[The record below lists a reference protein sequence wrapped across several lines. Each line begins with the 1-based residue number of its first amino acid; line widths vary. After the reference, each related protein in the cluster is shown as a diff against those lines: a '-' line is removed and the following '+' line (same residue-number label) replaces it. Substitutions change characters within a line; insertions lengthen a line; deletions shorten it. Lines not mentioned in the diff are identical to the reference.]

1 MLSTGSAHWSWLL
14 GLLRNLSFV
23 VIVLVVN
30 NHCFLSSFSFAP
42 YDPLY
47 LFHFFHSLT
56 LLYYP
61 KIRVHLQQFERA
73 GSASK
78 PRTQQE
84 ESHQGWATY
93 QNNFLEHK
101 RWCVRLFSWP
111 FVWSLLKTSSPLYF
125 KLTNRNIFRLQY
137 LLRLPYLPFKNFT
150 HLCSETQKSR
160 FAVVK
165 VKWQVRF
172 GCEIRS
178 PWCMTHFPVPSRKPF
193 W

>member
-1 MLSTGSAHWSWLL
+1 MLSLSLL
-14 GLLRNLSFV
+14 LTITVFFL
-23 VIVLVVN
+23 VLVLLPMTL
-30 NHCFLSSFSFAP
+30 CIFSISFT
-42 YDPLY
+42 
-47 LFHFFHSLT
+47 LT

-61 KIRVHLQQFERA
+61 KIGVHLQQFERA
-73 GSASK
+73 GSAPK

-101 RWCVRLFSWP
+101 RWCIRLFSWP

-125 KLTNRNIFRLQY
+125 KLTNRKIFRLQY

-150 HLCSETQKSR
+150 HLCSETQKSQ